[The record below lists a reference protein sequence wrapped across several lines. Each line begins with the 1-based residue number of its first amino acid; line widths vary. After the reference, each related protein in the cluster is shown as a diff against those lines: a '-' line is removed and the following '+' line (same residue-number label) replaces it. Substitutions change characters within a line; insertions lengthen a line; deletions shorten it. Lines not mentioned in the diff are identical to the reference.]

1 MKKYHNRDLQK
12 NTRNELK
19 QLAAEQKAEQA
30 RAELEQQSKRNL
42 AELDKIES
50 MLNGL
55 HSEQR
60 EQLFRTAYE
69 YESIDPAAV
78 EDCLAQIAQLDQNY
92 IANKKMINEGRA
104 AIITG
109 DSRAKTDDLIQRVFG
124 IFMHGAYSQNKA
136 DKRSNMS
143 EKQVRKI
150 KENAIINRHLS
161 EKRNKDCQDI
171 LKSYKGEVSPVG
183 ADSPAAIAYEQYK
196 LRRQAAEIDD

>member
-143 EKQVRKI
+143 EK
-150 KENAIINRHLS
+150 
-161 EKRNKDCQDI
+161 RNKDCQDI